1 MPIPSLNI
9 INGGSHAGNKLAFQE
24 FMVMPVQ
31 YDSFKDAM
39 VASAEVFQ
47 VLKGLVKAKYGQTSV
62 NVGDEGG
69 FAPDIDDP
77 YQAVEIILEAFE
89 KAGVAGKF
97 AIATDV
103 AASEFVVEKDGK
115 MAYDLGFKSGSNVMS
130 REKLIDM

>member
-24 FMVMPVQ
+24 FMVMPIQ

-39 VASAEVFQ
+39 IASAEVFQ

-77 YQAVEIILEAFE
+77 YQAVEIILESFE

-103 AASEFVVEKDGK
+103 AASEFLVEKDGQ
-115 MAYDLGFKSGSNVMS
+115 MA
-130 REKLIDM
+130 